1 MSVKSKVV
9 LMLAFNVVIF
19 GLFTVLLIKKIPT
32 YKVDSIK
39 NNKRPKI
46 IGVVATHELDTGKR
60 QTFGEEYGYL
70 WDKHFIRARYIDQF
84 AKVCKD
90 NNVSFVIIPPIENQL
105 ENYVKLVDG
114 VIFPGGDDMDAKYFG
129 QKNHPA
135 VTDVELDKN
144 IDFQISFYKKLVE
157 NKKPVLGICLG
168 EQIINVAH
176 GGDIIQ
182 DIPSTIKTDINHKDG
197 FYLHL
202 IHTVNLKEG
211 SLLRKILNKDQISVN
226 SNHHQAVG
234 RLGKGISATGVA
246 PDGIIEAIEKEGY
259 PAFLL
264 GIQWHL
270 EANSTPDDTK
280 IIKAFCNAV
289 ENGK

>member
-1 MSVKSKVV
+1 
-9 LMLAFNVVIF
+9 MLAFNVVIF

-32 YKVDSIK
+32 YKVDNIK

-70 WDKHFIRARYIDQF
+70 WDKHFIRARYTDQF

-90 NNVSFVIIPPIENQL
+90 NDVSFVIIPPIESQL
-105 ENYVKLVDG
+105 KDYAQLVDG
-114 VIFPGGDDMDAKYFG
+114 VIFTGGDDMDAKYFG

-168 EQIINVAH
+168 EQIINIAH
-176 GGDIIQ
+176 GGDLIQ

-234 RLGKGISATGVA
+234 QLGQNLFASAVA

-259 PAFLL
+259 SAFLL

>member
-1 MSVKSKVV
+1 MVV
-9 LMLAFNVVIF
+9 FNIVIF
-19 GLFTVLLIKKIPT
+19 GLFTAVIIKKIPT
-32 YKVDSIK
+32 QQHS
-39 NNKRPKI
+39 KRPKI
-46 IGVVATHELDTGKR
+46 IGVVATYDLDSDKR
-60 QTFGEEYGYL
+60 KKFGEEYGYL
-70 WDKHFIRARYIDQF
+70 WDKHFIRARYTDQF

-90 NNVSFVIIPPIENQL
+90 NNVSFVIIPPIESQL

-114 VIFPGGDDMDAKYFG
+114 VIFTGGDDMDAKYFG

-135 VTDVELDKN
+135 VKDVELDKN

-157 NKKPVLGICLG
+157 NNKHILGICLG

-176 GGDIIQ
+176 GGDLTQ
-182 DIPSTIKTDINHKDG
+182 DIPSLIKTDINHKDG

-234 RLGKGISATGVA
+234 RLGKGISATGIA
-246 PDGIIEAIEKEGY
+246 PDGIIEAIEKENY
-259 PAFLL
+259 SAFLL
-264 GIQWHL
+264 GVQWHL
-270 EANSTPDDTK
+270 EANITKDDTK
-280 IIKAFCNAV
+280 IIKAFCDSV
-289 ENGK
+289 ENGG

>member
-1 MSVKSKVV
+1 MSIKSKVV
-9 LMLAFNVVIF
+9 LMVVFNVVIF
-19 GLFTVLLIKKIPT
+19 GLFAVLLIKKIPT
-32 YKVDSIK
+32 QQHS
-39 NNKRPKI
+39 KRPKI
-46 IGVVATHELDTGKR
+46 IGVVATYELDKNKR
-60 QTFGEEYGYL
+60 KKFGEEYGYL
-70 WDKHFIRARYIDQF
+70 WDKHFIRARYTDQF

-90 NNVSFVIIPPIENQL
+90 NNVSFVIIPPIESQL
-105 ENYVKLVDG
+105 ENYAQLVDG
-114 VIFPGGDDMDAKYFG
+114 VIFTGGDDMDAKYFG

-135 VTDVELDKN
+135 VKDVELDKN

-157 NKKPVLGICLG
+157 NNKPVLGICLG

-176 GGDIIQ
+176 GGDLTQ
-182 DIPSTIKTDINHKDG
+182 DIPSLIKTDINHKDG

-234 RLGKGISATGVA
+234 RLGKGISATGIA

-270 EANSTPDDTK
+270 EANITEDDTK
-280 IIKAFCNAV
+280 IIKAFCDSV
-289 ENGK
+289 ENGR

>member
-1 MSVKSKVV
+1 MVV
-9 LMLAFNVVIF
+9 FNVVIF
-19 GLFTVLLIKKIPT
+19 GLFAVLLIKKIPT
-32 YKVDSIK
+32 QQHS
-39 NNKRPKI
+39 KRPKI
-46 IGVVATHELDTGKR
+46 IGVVATYELDKNKR
-60 QTFGEEYGYL
+60 KKFGEEYGYL
-70 WDKHFIRARYIDQF
+70 WDKHFIRARYTDQF

-90 NNVSFVIIPPIENQL
+90 NNVSFVIIPPIESQL
-105 ENYVKLVDG
+105 ENYAQLVDG
-114 VIFPGGDDMDAKYFG
+114 VIFTGGDDMDAKYFG

-135 VTDVELDKN
+135 VKDVELDKN

-157 NKKPVLGICLG
+157 NNKHILGICLG

-176 GGDIIQ
+176 GGDLTQ
-182 DIPSTIKTDINHKDG
+182 DIPSLIKTDINHKDG

-234 RLGKGISATGVA
+234 RLGKGISATGIA

-270 EANSTPDDTK
+270 EANITEDDTK
-280 IIKAFCNAV
+280 IIKAFCDSV
-289 ENGK
+289 ENGR

>member
-1 MSVKSKVV
+1 MKNKIIAI
-9 LMLAFNVVIF
+9 LIFNIILF
-19 GLFTVLLIKKIPT
+19 GLCCVLAIKTIF
-32 YKVDSIK
+32 IK
-39 NNKRPKI
+39 NVNSAKNTQRPKI
-46 IGVVATHELDTGKR
+46 IGIVATYELDKNKR
-60 QTFGEEYGYL
+60 QKFGDEHGYL
-70 WDKHFIRARYIDQF
+70 WDKHFIRARYTDQF

-90 NNVSFVIIPPIENQL
+90 NNVSFVIIPPIESQL

-114 VIFPGGDDMDAKYFG
+114 VIFTGGDDMDAKYFG

-135 VTDVELDKN
+135 VKDVELDKN

-157 NKKPVLGICLG
+157 NNKHILGICLG

-176 GGDIIQ
+176 GGDLIQ
-182 DIPSTIKTDINHKDG
+182 DIPSTTKTDINHKDG

-211 SLLRKILNKDQISVN
+211 SLLREILNKDQISVN

-234 RLGKGISATGVA
+234 RLGKGISATGIA
-246 PDGIIEAIEKEGY
+246 PDGIIEAIEKEDY

-264 GIQWHL
+264 GVQWHL

-280 IIKAFCNAV
+280 IIKAFCDSV
-289 ENGK
+289 ENGR